1 MGLES
6 VVLLFGAFMPLITCS
21 EFLRP
26 PNDGDFIRVALDASA
41 LIHPLLR
48 RHMHNLI
55 EPVPDWFDFR
65 QSLKT
70 HLLRLISLH
79 NNRVLLWV
87 VADGTRIDA
96 KLANADRARDRDQAE
111 IRMIEQLAAGL
122 QPADSVISKAIG
134 KLGPKAVE
142 ILREVCAELKVVF
155 TVAPC
160 EAEHEITRLQRD
172 KKVDA
177 ILCND
182 SDYAML
188 RCTNIIFDRNGSLWT
203 QPSLLWEGP
212 ELLDHPNN
220 LCQLLMKS
228 STEPLQILQALVD
241 LDKDSTQCW
250 RLSSLEIVLNDLHKV
265 HAVQSYT
272 IFCGLT
278 INIIVPLNF

>member
-1 MGLES
+1 MGLDS
-6 VVLLFGAFMPLITCS
+6 FVLLFGAFMPLITCS

-26 PNDGDFIRVALDASA
+26 PKDGDFIRVALDASA

-65 QSLKT
+65 QSLKG
-70 HLLRLISLH
+70 HLLRLMSLH

-96 KLANADRARDRDQAE
+96 KLANADRARDRDEAE

-134 KLGPKAVE
+134 KLAPKAVE

-160 EAEHEITRLQRD
+160 EAEHEIARLQRD
-172 KKVDA
+172 NKVDA

-188 RCTNIIFDRNGSLWT
+188 RCTNIVFDRNGSLWM

-212 ELLDHPNN
+212 ELLDHPNPATLQYMISSGTEIKLGC
-220 LCQLLMKS
+220 LCYEHML
-228 STEPLQILQALVD
+228 
-241 LDKDSTQCW
+241 
-250 RLSSLEIVLNDLHKV
+250 
-265 HAVQSYT
+265 
-272 IFCGLT
+272 
-278 INIIVPLNF
+278 